1 MQLLSSPFS
10 RRYTPPTCTLEVTG
24 LTSALSKWAG
34 RPLLKNLQFQLSLED
49 LRQQGGQPIQ
59 LRGDRSQLDALAETV
74 ETYVQDVLNQPSTGL
89 NPRLDLQ
96 PEAALP
102 EAEPS
107 TAGTASGKQTIEKA
121 MFLQPQSLLSHT
133 FVPGSLIAETSA
145 APISLSVTQLFDLAT
160 ALEEYSAEA
169 VSLPVSHSPA
179 KRLAGIP
186 LWARAAAVVVAA
198 AGLSIA
204 ALELINRPSQ
214 LASQKS
220 PNPSQSSLQS
230 SPGKLLVPSPP
241 ALTNPT
247 SPPGFGSPTPLPLTS
262 PPAIPVPAPLPDD
275 APASPGAQPQNPSAP
290 TAPKQQVAIQPRTAA
305 QSNSAIKPPPLP
317 PESDVATIAAAEN
330 SPTASTSASAPATEQ
345 LADTI
350 PQVAEAR
357 SYFAQRW
364 QPPAGL
370 KQTLEYTLVLN
381 ANGTLQ
387 RAVPLGQAASTY
399 LDRTPIPLANQ
410 PFVSA
415 PEGKGNAFIRLV
427 LRPNGKVETFLQPG
441 N

>member
-49 LRQQGGQPIQ
+49 LRQEGGQPIQ
-59 LRGDRSQLDALAETV
+59 LRGDRSQLDALTETV
-74 ETYVQDVLNQPSTGL
+74 ETYVQDFLNQPSTGL
-89 NPRLDLQ
+89 NPRLNPQ
-96 PEAALP
+96 TEAALP

-179 KRLAGIP
+179 SRLAGIP

-204 ALELINRPSQ
+204 ALELFSPSSTQ

-220 PNPSQSSLQS
+220 PNPRQSSLQS

-241 ALTNPT
+241 ASTNPT

-262 PPAIPVPAPLPDD
+262 PPAIPAPAPLAND

-305 QSNSAIKPPPLP
+305 QSNSAVKPPPLP

-330 SPTASTSASAPATEQ
+330 SPTASASAPATEQ

-415 PEGKGNAFIRLV
+415 PEGKGSAFIRLV

>member
-24 LTSALSKWAG
+24 LTSALSRWAG

-49 LRQQGGQPIQ
+49 PRQPGDQPIQ
-59 LRGDRSQLDALAETV
+59 LRGDRSALETLAQTV
-74 ETYVQDVLNQPSTGL
+74 EAYVQDFLNQSPTGL
-89 NPRLDLQ
+89 NPRLELPQ
-96 PEAALP
+96 ETALP
-102 EAEPS
+102 EGEPS
-107 TAGTASGKQTIEKA
+107 PGSATPEKSR
-121 MFLQPQSLLSHT
+121 FLRPQSLLSHS
-133 FVPGSLIAETSA
+133 FVPGALRAEASTSPIA
-145 APISLSVTQLFDLAT
+145 LSVTQLFDLAT

-169 VSLPVSHSPA
+169 VSLPALSQTPA
-179 KRLAGIP
+179 SRLAGIP
-186 LWARAAAVVVAA
+186 LWARAAAIVVAA

-204 ALELINRPSQ
+204 ALELFSPSSTQ

-220 PNPSQSSLQS
+220 SNPSQSPSQS

-241 ALTNPT
+241 ELTNPT
-247 SPPGFGSPTPLPLTS
+247 SPATLGSPTPLPFTS
-262 PPAIPVPAPLPDD
+262 PPAIPTPAPLPDTPPA
-275 APASPGAQPQNPSAP
+275 APEANSPANPSAP
-290 TAPKQQVAIQPRTAA
+290 AAPGQRIAIQPKAA
-305 QSNSAIKPPPLP
+305 TKSTSALKPPPLP
-317 PESDVATIAAAEN
+317 PEADTPTVAAAEN
-330 SPTASTSASAPATEQ
+330 STAASAPSTEK

-350 PQVAEAR
+350 PQVAEVR

-381 ANGTLQ
+381 PNGSLQ

-399 LDRTPIPLANQ
+399 LDRTPIPLANE
-410 PFVSA
+410 PFVSP
-415 PEGKGNAFIRLV
+415 PEGKRSALIRLV
-427 LRPNGKVETFLQPG
+427 LQPNGKVETFLQPG